1 MYNWVLS
8 LSFRSENSTS
18 TNDHIGVCVSCA
30 KAEQTHGSMAGKAAE
45 RQHWFDFN
53 ISLSL
58 YSLLFH
64 SEQKCHQKKGQK
76 NVTPLTQPDQ
86 MASCLFT
93 LFLPFFPPKSFC
105 FHLQAH
111 CDSIGAGHM
120 TTNRSPHITIKHKY
134 TRSVHVQP
142 LTSKCFSILF
152 VWHLYPQIT
161 CTLSSRRIFR
171 RYIDLK
177 PLTGTTG
184 HFMLTHI
191 NVITSIVVSLCDLNP
206 I

>member
-1 MYNWVLS
+1 MHNWVLS
-8 LSFRSENSTS
+8 LSFRSEYSTS

-30 KAEQTHGSMAGKAAE
+30 KAEQTHGSMAEKAAE

-93 LFLPFFPPKSFC
+93 LFLPFFPPQVV
-105 FHLQAH
+105 L
-111 CDSIGAGHM
+111 
-120 TTNRSPHITIKHKY
+120 
-134 TRSVHVQP
+134 
-142 LTSKCFSILF
+142 
-152 VWHLYPQIT
+152 
-161 CTLSSRRIFR
+161 LSSAGSLWQHWGWSHNHWQEPAHHNQTQIHKISACATLDIKMFF
-171 RYIDLK
+171 YFVCMAL
-177 PLTGTTG
+177 
-184 HFMLTHI
+184 
-191 NVITSIVVSLCDLNP
+191 VSSDYLHTEL
-206 I
+206 